1 LIDTQEIDLLKSEII
16 TTVSHELSTPLVQV
30 KAAVSLL
37 VEDFAQHGSAEQGRI
52 GAMATQAVAR
62 LESVIDNIKQL
73 AQTHHIRLNPVT
85 IGDAVDLAVRQLDR
99 SWASRGARERIEKRL
114 DADLPLVWADKRAL
128 ARLLQL
134 LMDNALKFSPPD
146 SPVRVLA
153 WPESATL
160 VWIGVQDFGI
170 GIPKTEHDQ
179 IFEAFYLVDGSS
191 TRRYGGTGTG
201 LALALLLANGMNTT
215 IELDSEPGEGSTF
228 SFTLRAVDLENLP
241 DPF

>member
-1 LIDTQEIDLLKSEII
+1 
-16 TTVSHELSTPLVQV
+16 
-30 KAAVSLL
+30 
-37 VEDFAQHGSAEQGRI
+37 
-52 GAMATQAVAR
+52 
-62 LESVIDNIKQL
+62 
-73 AQTHHIRLNPVT
+73 
-85 IGDAVDLAVRQLDR
+85 
-99 SWASRGARERIEKRL
+99 
-114 DADLPLVWADKRAL
+114 
-128 ARLLQL
+128 
-134 LMDNALKFSPPD
+134 MDNALKFSPPD